1 MLIIDS
7 LLMSKCF
14 LSRGGAENPLSF
26 PGRPSTSC
34 NPIDSQTQR
43 AQPRTVVR
51 LIAVEHGKQS
61 MQQFPHDCHDRLQP
75 SFAASE

>member
-1 MLIIDS
+1 MIIIDS

-14 LSRGGAENPLSF
+14 LSRRGGENPRRGGENPFSF
-26 PGRPSTSC
+26 SGRSSISC
-34 NPIDSQTQR
+34 NPIDSQTER

-61 MQQFPHDCHDRLQP
+61 M
-75 SFAASE
+75 